1 MSAVATSSGA
11 VTASR
16 AVAAEICTDLR
27 RGEFL
32 DQAFE
37 RRIGP
42 LDARDRRW
50 TRELVYG
57 MLRHRGSIDAI
68 LSDRVRGGLV
78 RLDPDVIDL
87 LRLGV
92 YQLTNMGSVPAYA
105 AIAQTVELAKRRH
118 GLGASKLVN
127 AVLRRTDRERDELNV
142 AVPSDATEALA
153 LKYSHPRW
161 LVARWIERWGEQDT
175 ERLLA
180 ANNSEAPIAI
190 RPYGIVR
197 EQLEAM
203 LEEAGVHVAEAPY
216 ARDSIAISGGITFT
230 ELGAFK
236 KGLFFVQDPAAT
248 LVTEYAAIPQGATV
262 ADLCAA
268 PGGKSLELSRT
279 AGTVIASDKS
289 FGRLQRLL
297 ANQRRLETTNLYAF
311 VGDAR
316 HPAIG
321 PVDAVLIDVPCTGT
335 GTFRRHP
342 DARWRLKVSDLAV
355 MSALQKTILRAA
367 EKVVKPGGLLIYSTC
382 SLEPEENEEQID
394 SFLAEN
400 PNWVLEP
407 PPEGSV
413 APELLDGG
421 RLRVLPQ
428 RHGTDG
434 AFAARLRRLA
444 R

>member
-1 MSAVATSSGA
+1 MNATVASTGA

-32 DQAFE
+32 DQSFE
-37 RRIGP
+37 RRIAP

-57 MLRHRGSIDAI
+57 MLRHRGWIDAT

-127 AVLRRTDRERDELNV
+127 AVLRRTDRERDELNGS
-142 AVPSDATEALA
+142 VPSDAGEALA

-161 LVARWIERWGEQDT
+161 LIARWIARWGEQDT

-180 ANNSEAPIAI
+180 LNNAEAPIVI

-216 ARDSIAISGGITFT
+216 VRESIAISGGITFT

-248 LVTEYAAIPQGATV
+248 LVTEYAAIPSATIV
-262 ADLCAA
+262 SDLCAA
-268 PGGKSLELSRT
+268 PGGKSLELSKT

-297 ANQRRLETTNLYAF
+297 ANVRRLETTNLYPF

-316 HPAIG
+316 NPAIS

-342 DARWRLKVSDLAV
+342 DARWRLKVSDVAV

-367 EKVVKPGGLLIYSTC
+367 AKVVKPDGLLIYSTC
-382 SLEPEENEEQID
+382 SLEPEENDAQVD
-394 SFLAEN
+394 SFLSEN
-400 PNWVLEP
+400 LNWILEP

-434 AFAARLRRLA
+434 AFAARLRRVS
-444 R
+444 

>member
-1 MSAVATSSGA
+1 MNATVASASG
-11 VTASR
+11 VTAAR
-16 AVAAEICTDLR
+16 AVAAEILVDLR

-32 DQAFE
+32 DQTFE
-37 RRIGP
+37 RRIIA

-57 MLRHRGSIDAI
+57 MLRHRAEIDAI
-68 LSDRVRGGLV
+68 LSERVRGGLA

-127 AVLRRTDRERDELNV
+127 AVLRRTDREREHLLAARPTD
-142 AVPSDATEALA
+142 AVDALA
-153 LKYSHPRW
+153 LRYSHPRW
-161 LVARWIERWGEQDT
+161 LIARWIERWGEQDT

-180 ANNSEAPIAI
+180 LNNSEAPVII
-190 RPYGIVR
+190 RPFGIVR

-203 LEEAGVHVAEAPY
+203 MEAAGVHVAEAPY
-216 ARDSIAISGGITFT
+216 ARDSIAISGGTTFT

-248 LVTEYAAIPQGATV
+248 LVTDYAAIPTGATV

-268 PGGKSLELSRT
+268 PGGKALELSRS
-279 AGTVIASDKS
+279 ADAVVAADKS
-289 FGRLQRLL
+289 FARLQRLL
-297 ANQRRLETTNLYAF
+297 ANQRRLESANILPF
-311 VGDAR
+311 VADAR
-316 HPAIG
+316 APAIR

-342 DARWRLKVSDLAV
+342 DARWRIKVSDIAV
-355 MSALQKTILRAA
+355 MSALQKSILKAA
-367 EKVVKPGGLLIYSTC
+367 AQVVRPDGILVYSTC
-382 SLEPEENEEQID
+382 SLEPEENDAQVD

-400 PNWVLEP
+400 LNWILEP

-421 RLRVLPQ
+421 RLRVLPH

-434 AFAARLRRLA
+434 AFAARLRRTS
-444 R
+444 